1 MSSRKSITAP
11 TPAVARRLSSLVILV
26 PAMLLNLATPSPAQD
41 LGPNLMAY
49 LNAPVA
55 EVTSRFGTP
64 KSTQHLASG
73 DTILI
78 YEWSRSE
85 TEGGY
90 TVSNAGPLYPTGLP
104 GGLPYSGSPLG
115 TARQYVPMQTVELPC
130 VARFT
135 VGKDGQVRDISWD
148 GEGCLGD

>member
-1 MSSRKSITAP
+1 
-11 TPAVARRLSSLVILV
+11 
-26 PAMLLNLATPSPAQD
+26 MLLCLAAPSPAQGP
-41 LGPNLMAY
+41 GPNLMAY

-55 EVTSRFGTP
+55 DVTSRFGTP
-64 KSTQHLASG
+64 KTTQHLASG

-115 TARQYVPMQTVELPC
+115 AARQYVPMQTVELPC
-130 VARFT
+130 EARFT

-148 GEGCLGD
+148 GGGCFSD